1 MSAGGIG
8 AAGIRALYL
17 AYFTYVGL
25 FSPYL
30 SLYLAAIGLSIA
42 QIGVLMALPQVLR
55 IVGPPFWGW
64 MADRGGSRVLLLRVS
79 SVGAF
84 LSALLLPWAGDRF
97 AALLPV
103 LALLFFMTAAQMPIG
118 ETIAMRDAG
127 GDAGRYGRIRIWG
140 SAGFIVGVVA
150 MGPVLDAWGMRSLP
164 WWMAAILV
172 ALAASTWMLRA
183 VPAPQSGPP
192 AMRVRERLRQ
202 PRVQAFFASAFLMLF
217 AHAALLVGF
226 QAILQLLAQLFQAAE
241 GRHGL
246 GQIVVERRKLL
257 DLDLVELE
265 AEMNLLAG
273 QFLVGIVGGEF
284 NVELLLVAAFQAHQ
298 VVDEPGNEVLGAH
311 FHQVVGSRAPVH
323 VLAIQRRAIV
333 HQGQIAQFQASFL
346 GQVDQLGLAG
356 SQFFHGGVDLLAA
369 DILTLVLEF
378 KAFVALDGKHGF
390 DFEGDFEN
398 QFLAAVVLDQLP
410 AWLGNRLQVVLAQ
423 RFREGRV
430 DHLVDDVPLE
440 VLIGDVF
447 LSHRKRHFAGAES
460 GEAKPP
466 GGPSKS
472 FLICVLDPVGIHR
485 NFQGALEQ

>member
-1 MSAGGIG
+1 MSAGGTG

-97 AALLPV
+97 AALMPV

-127 GDAGRYGRIRIWG
+127 GGAGRYGRIRIWG

-183 VPAPQSGPP
+183 VPLPQSGPP

-202 PRVQAFFASAFLMLF
+202 PRVQAFFVSAFLMLF
-217 AHAALLVGF
+217 AHAALYAFLS
-226 QAILQLLAQLFQAAE
+226 LYLAQLGYSKTAIGLLWALGVVAE
-241 GRHGL
+241 IAIFWVQQRLFDRFGAIRLL
-246 GQIVVERRKLL
+246 GASLW
-257 DLDLVELE
+257 
-265 AEMNLLAG
+265 
-273 QFLVGIVGGEF
+273 
-284 NVELLLVAAFQAHQ
+284 VAALRFA
-298 VVDEPGNEVLGAH
+298 L
-311 FHQVVGSRAPVH
+311 
-323 VLAIQRRAIV
+323 I
-333 HQGQIAQFQASFL
+333 
-346 GQVDQLGLAG
+346 GLAAG
-356 SQFFHGGVDLLAA
+356 W
-369 DILTLVLEF
+369 
-378 KAFVALDGKHGF
+378 
-390 DFEGDFEN
+390 
-398 QFLAAVVLDQLP
+398 LP
-410 AWLGNRLQVVLAQ
+410 ALVLAQ
-423 RFREGRV
+423 LMHAVTFGVHHTATVATLQHWFEPAQQARAQALYV
-430 DHLVDDVPLE
+430 M
-440 VLIGDVF
+440 
-447 LSHRKRHFAGAES
+447 
-460 GEAKPP
+460 
-466 GGPSKS
+466 
-472 FLICVLDPVGIHR
+472 VGYGLG
-485 NFQGALEQ
+485 GALGTLAASWVWAAVSPSAAFLVSAVAAALGAWVFRRCREPETGEFGH

>member
-172 ALAASTWMLRA
+172 ALTASTWMLRA
-183 VPAPQSGPP
+183 VPVPPSGPP
-192 AMRVRERLRQ
+192 AMRVRQRLRQ

-217 AHAALLVGF
+217 AHAALYAFLS
-226 QAILQLLAQLFQAAE
+226 LYLAQLGYSKTAIGLLWALGVVAEIGIFWVQQRLFDRFGAIRLLGASLWVAALRFALIGLAAGWLPALAIAQLLHAVTFGVHHTATVATLQHWFEPAQQARAQALYVMV
-241 GRHGL
+241 GYGL
-246 GQIVVERRKLL
+246 GGALGTLAASWVWTAVSPSAAFLLSAVAAALGAWVFRRCREPEVVE
-257 DLDLVELE
+257 
-265 AEMNLLAG
+265 
-273 QFLVGIVGGEF
+273 VGG
-284 NVELLLVAAFQAHQ
+284 
-298 VVDEPGNEVLGAH
+298 
-311 FHQVVGSRAPVH
+311 
-323 VLAIQRRAIV
+323 
-333 HQGQIAQFQASFL
+333 
-346 GQVDQLGLAG
+346 
-356 SQFFHGGVDLLAA
+356 
-369 DILTLVLEF
+369 
-378 KAFVALDGKHGF
+378 
-390 DFEGDFEN
+390 
-398 QFLAAVVLDQLP
+398 
-410 AWLGNRLQVVLAQ
+410 
-423 RFREGRV
+423 
-430 DHLVDDVPLE
+430 
-440 VLIGDVF
+440 
-447 LSHRKRHFAGAES
+447 
-460 GEAKPP
+460 
-466 GGPSKS
+466 
-472 FLICVLDPVGIHR
+472 
-485 NFQGALEQ
+485 